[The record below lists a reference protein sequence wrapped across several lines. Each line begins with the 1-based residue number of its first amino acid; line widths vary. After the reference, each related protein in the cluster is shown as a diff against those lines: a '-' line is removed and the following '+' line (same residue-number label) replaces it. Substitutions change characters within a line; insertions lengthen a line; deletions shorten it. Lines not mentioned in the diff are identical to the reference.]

1 MVKQA
6 GVIAWLGGIAALI
19 GLVTWSGLGAVGQ
32 AVSSVGWGI
41 LLVVLARAVAL
52 VVAGGGWWGAVPPH
66 IGSRVVSVV
75 LLRVVCEGATVLFS
89 PAVVAAAP
97 TGAGVR

>member
-1 MVKQA
+1 MDKQA
-6 GVIAWLGGIAALI
+6 GVVAWLGGIAALI

-52 VVAGGGWWGAVPPH
+52 VLAEVGRAAAVPPH
-66 IGSRVVSVV
+66 HYRRASTAG
-75 LLRVVCEGATVLFS
+75 LLRVAIDAVDVVLP
-89 PAVVAAAP
+89 PAPRSLHVACP
-97 TGAGVR
+97 RF